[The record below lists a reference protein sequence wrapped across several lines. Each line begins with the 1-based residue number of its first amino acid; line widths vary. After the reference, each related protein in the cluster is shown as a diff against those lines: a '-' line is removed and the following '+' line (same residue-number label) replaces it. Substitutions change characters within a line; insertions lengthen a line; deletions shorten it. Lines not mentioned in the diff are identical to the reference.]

1 MARGG
6 LPDGVESGGRG
17 LEGRERHNQKMAR
30 AVWSGTISFGLVS
43 VPVRL
48 YPATRRQDIRFH
60 EIDRSSG
67 QRIRHQ
73 KVVEEAPIPTLP
85 RERGR
90 EMSEVPRERGR
101 ELDAPTLPSPAR
113 GGGDDLR
120 TVAASDVVKGF
131 EVAKDRYVT
140 VAREE
145 LEELAPERSRTIDVE
160 QFVDASAIDPIYYET
175 SYYAVPDRDY
185 ERAYGL
191 LVDAMRE
198 TGKVAIAWFVLRRKR
213 YLAALRP
220 QGRLMVLT
228 TMFHADEI
236 LPTAELE
243 PARPADLK
251 KKERE
256 MAALLINTLSGP
268 FEPERYP
275 DDYRQRLKTLI
286 EGRAASARPAM
297 AEVTTG
303 SGVDDLMAALRASV
317 EQARRASKGRAKPAP
332 RRKRKTA

>member
-1 MARGG
+1 
-6 LPDGVESGGRG
+6 
-17 LEGRERHNQKMAR
+17 MAR

-48 YPATRRQDIRFH
+48 YPATKRKDLRFH
-60 EIDRSSG
+60 EIDRLSG

-73 KVVEEAPIPTLP
+73 KVVEAAPSPTVA

-90 EMSEVPRERGR
+90 EISARTDVGPLPILPPRGKELFQPPRGSESVRPM
-101 ELDAPTLPSPAR
+101 PQP
-113 GGGDDLR
+113 
-120 TVAASDVVKGF
+120 VAAGDVIKGY

-140 VAREE
+140 VDREE
-145 LEELAPERSRTIDVE
+145 LEELAPERTRAIDVE
-160 QFVDASAIDPIYYET
+160 QFVDASAVDPIYFDV

-198 TGKVAIAWFVLRRKR
+198 TKKIAIAWFVLRRKR

-228 TMFHADEI
+228 TLFHADEI
-236 LPTAELE
+236 LPTADLE
-243 PARPADLK
+243 PSKPADLRK
-251 KKERE
+251 NERE
-256 MAALLINTLSGP
+256 MASLLINTLSGP

-275 DDYRQRLKTLI
+275 DQYRQRLNELI
-286 EGRAASARPAM
+286 EGRAASARPAG
-297 AEVTTG
+297 AEVPVGTG
-303 SGVDDLMAALRASV
+303 VQDLMSALRASV
-317 EQARRASKGRAKPAP
+317 EQARLASKRRGKPAA
-332 RRKRKTA
+332 RRKRKSA

>member
-1 MARGG
+1 
-6 LPDGVESGGRG
+6 
-17 LEGRERHNQKMAR
+17 MAR

-73 KVVEEAPIPTLP
+73 KVVEVA
-85 RERGR
+85 
-90 EMSEVPRERGR
+90 
-101 ELDAPTLPSPAR
+101 APTLPAPI
-113 GGGDDLR
+113 GGGDHR
-120 TVAASDVVKGF
+120 TPSPVQGHEDMAERGSEVRAVESAPAMPQPVAAGDVVKGF

-198 TGKVAIAWFVLRRKR
+198 TKRVAICRFVLRRKR

-220 QGRLMVLT
+220 HGRLMVLAL
-228 TMFHADEI
+228 MFHADEI
-236 LPTAELE
+236 LPAASLE
-243 PARPADLK
+243 PSVPTDLR

-286 EGRAASARPAM
+286 EGRAASARPAT
-297 AEVTTG
+297 AAVTSGT
-303 SGVDDLMAALRASV
+303 GVDNLMAALRASV
-317 EQARRASKGRAKPAP
+317 EQARLVSKSRGKPAV
-332 RRKRKTA
+332 RRRRKTA

>member
-1 MARGG
+1 
-6 LPDGVESGGRG
+6 
-17 LEGRERHNQKMAR
+17 MAR

-73 KVVEEAPIPTLP
+73 KVVEAAPTPILP

-90 EMSEVPRERGR
+90 EISMPVRDEVSRGWSGEADKR
-101 ELDAPTLPSPAR
+101 A
-113 GGGDDLR
+113 
-120 TVAASDVVKGF
+120 VAAPDIVKGF

-145 LEELAPERSRTIDVE
+145 LEQLAPERSRTIDVE
-160 QFVDASAIDPIYYET
+160 QFVDASSIDPIYYET

-198 TGKVAIAWFVLRRKR
+198 TKRIAVCWFVLRRKR

-220 QGRLMVLT
+220 HGRLMVLAL
-228 TMFHADEI
+228 MFHADEI
-236 LPTAELE
+236 LPAAELE
-243 PARPADLK
+243 PAKPKDLRK
-251 KKERE
+251 NERE

-275 DDYRQRLKTLI
+275 DEYRQRLKTLI
-286 EGRAASARPAM
+286 EGRAASARPAT
-297 AEVTTG
+297 AEIPTG
-303 SGVDDLMAALRASV
+303 SGVNDLMAALRASV
-317 EQARRASKGRAKPAP
+317 EQARLASKSRGKPAA
-332 RRKRKTA
+332 RRKRKSA

>member
-1 MARGG
+1 MIR
-6 LPDGVESGGRG
+6 
-17 LEGRERHNQKMAR
+17 GRERHNQKMAR

-60 EIDRSSG
+60 EVDRASG

-73 KVVEEAPIPTLP
+73 KVVEGAPTPTLP

-90 EMSEVPRERGR
+90 EMSEVHAAWSREADKR
-101 ELDAPTLPSPAR
+101 PVPA
-113 GGGDDLR
+113 G
-120 TVAASDVVKGF
+120 DVVKGF

-145 LEELAPERSRTIDVE
+145 LEELAPERTRTIDVE

-198 TGKVAIAWFVLRRKR
+198 TKRIAICWFVLRRKR

-220 QGRLMVLT
+220 QGRLMVLAL
-228 TMFHADEI
+228 MFHADEI
-236 LPTAELE
+236 LPAASLE
-243 PARPADLK
+243 PPAPADLR
-251 KKERE
+251 KKERD

-268 FEPERYP
+268 FDPERSP
-275 DDYRQRLKTLI
+275 DQYRQK
-286 EGRAASARPAM
+286 
-297 AEVTTG
+297 
-303 SGVDDLMAALRASV
+303 
-317 EQARRASKGRAKPAP
+317 
-332 RRKRKTA
+332 

>member
-1 MARGG
+1 
-6 LPDGVESGGRG
+6 
-17 LEGRERHNQKMAR
+17 MAR

-73 KVVEEAPIPTLP
+73 KVVERGTNLP
-85 RERGR
+85 PPFVGTNLPPPLRGR
-90 EMSEVPRERGR
+90 AGVGGDRTETLLPAGAGLSPE
-101 ELDAPTLPSPAR
+101 LPSTAGERFIATPPQR
-113 GGGDDLR
+113 QP
-120 TVAASDVVKGF
+120 VATSDVVKGF
-131 EVAKDRYVT
+131 EVGKDRYVT

-145 LEELAPERSRTIDVE
+145 LEELAPERTRTIDVE

-198 TGKVAIAWFVLRRKR
+198 TKRIAICWFVLRRKR

-220 QGRLMVLT
+220 HSRLMVLAL
-228 TMFHADEI
+228 MFHADEI
-236 LPTAELE
+236 LPTTGLE
-243 PARPADLK
+243 PAKPTDLRK
-251 KKERE
+251 NERE
-256 MAALLINTLSGP
+256 MAALLIKTLSGP

-275 DDYRQRLKTLI
+275 DEYRQRLKTLI
-286 EGRAASARPAM
+286 EGRASSARPAT
-297 AEVTTG
+297 AEVTAG
-303 SGVDDLMAALRASV
+303 SGVNNLMAALRASV
-317 EQARRASKGRAKPAP
+317 EQARRGSKGRAKLTA

>member
-1 MARGG
+1 
-6 LPDGVESGGRG
+6 
-17 LEGRERHNQKMAR
+17 MAR

-48 YPATRRQDIRFH
+48 YAATRRQDIRFH

-73 KVVEEAPIPTLP
+73 KVVEVAAPTLP
-85 RERGR
+85 ALIGGGDHRTPSPVQGHEDMAERGR
-90 EMSEVPRERGR
+90 EVRAVES
-101 ELDAPTLPSPAR
+101 APAMPQP
-113 GGGDDLR
+113 
-120 TVAASDVVKGF
+120 VAAGDVVKGF

-140 VAREE
+140 VAGEE

-198 TGKVAIAWFVLRRKR
+198 TKRVAICWFVLRRKR

-220 QGRLMVLT
+220 HGRLMVLAL
-228 TMFHADEI
+228 MFHADEI
-236 LPTAELE
+236 LPAASLE
-243 PARPADLK
+243 PSAPSDLR

-286 EGRAASARPAM
+286 EGRAASARPAT
-297 AEVTTG
+297 AAITSGT
-303 SGVDDLMAALRASV
+303 GVDDLMAALRASV
-317 EQARRASKGRAKPAP
+317 EQARLVSKSRGKPAV

>member
-1 MARGG
+1 
-6 LPDGVESGGRG
+6 
-17 LEGRERHNQKMAR
+17 MAR

-73 KVVEEAPIPTLP
+73 KVVEAAPTTSLP
-85 RERGR
+85 REW
-90 EMSEVPRERGR
+90 GR
-101 ELDAPTLPSPAR
+101 ELSDRAKEIVAPTLPSPASR
-113 GGGDDLR
+113 GGVDR
-120 TVAASDVVKGF
+120 TWAAEVEKRPVAAPDVVKGF
-131 EVAKDRYVT
+131 EVDKDRYVT

-175 SYYAVPDRDY
+175 SYYAVPNRDY

-198 TGKVAIAWFVLRRKR
+198 TKRIAICWFVLRRKR

-220 QGRLMVLT
+220 HGRLMVLAL
-228 TMFHADEI
+228 MFHADEI
-236 LPTAELE
+236 LPAAELE
-243 PARPADLK
+243 PSVPKDLRK
-251 KKERE
+251 NERE

-275 DDYRQRLKTLI
+275 DEYRQRLKTLI
-286 EGRAASARPAM
+286 EGRTASARPLA
-297 AEVTTG
+297 AEVPTG
-303 SGVDDLMAALRASV
+303 SGVNDLMAALRASV
-317 EQARRASKGRAKPAP
+317 EQARLASKSRGKPAV
-332 RRKRKTA
+332 RRKRKSA

>member
-1 MARGG
+1 
-6 LPDGVESGGRG
+6 
-17 LEGRERHNQKMAR
+17 MAR

-48 YPATRRQDIRFH
+48 YPATKRKDLRFH
-60 EIDRSSG
+60 EIDRLSG

-73 KVVEEAPIPTLP
+73 KVVEAAPSPTVA

-90 EMSEVPRERGR
+90 EISARTDVGP
-101 ELDAPTLPSPAR
+101 LPSLPPKGTELFQPPR
-113 GGGDDLR
+113 GSESVR
-120 TVAASDVVKGF
+120 PMPRPVATDDVVKGY

-140 VAREE
+140 VDRQE
-145 LEELAPERSRTIDVE
+145 LEELAPERTRAIDVE
-160 QFVDASAIDPIYYET
+160 QFVDASAVDPIYFDV

-198 TGKVAIAWFVLRRKR
+198 TKKIAISWFVLRRKR

-228 TMFHADEI
+228 TLFHADEI
-236 LPTAELE
+236 LPTADLE
-243 PARPADLK
+243 PSRPADLRK
-251 KKERE
+251 NERE
-256 MAALLINTLSGP
+256 MASLLINTLSGP

-275 DDYRQRLKTLI
+275 DQYRQRLNELI
-286 EGRAASARPAM
+286 EGRAASARPAE
-297 AEVTTG
+297 AEVPAGTG
-303 SGVDDLMAALRASV
+303 VQDLMSALRASV
-317 EQARRASKGRAKPAP
+317 EQARLASKRRGKPAA
-332 RRKRKTA
+332 RRKRKSA

>member
-1 MARGG
+1 
-6 LPDGVESGGRG
+6 
-17 LEGRERHNQKMAR
+17 MAR

-60 EIDRSSG
+60 EIDQSSG

-73 KVVEEAPIPTLP
+73 KVVEVAPTPTLP
-85 RERGR
+85 GERAREIEAPTSTLRA
-90 EMSEVPRERGR
+90 RGR

-113 GGGDDLR
+113 GAGDDLR
-120 TVAASDVVKGF
+120 PVAASDVVKGF

-140 VAREE
+140 VAHEE

-191 LVDAMRE
+191 LVDAMRD
-198 TGKVAIAWFVLRRKR
+198 TKRIAICWFVLRRKR

-220 QGRLMVLT
+220 HGRLMILAL
-228 TMFHADEI
+228 MFHADEI
-236 LPTAELE
+236 LPAASLE
-243 PARPADLK
+243 PAAPADLR

-275 DDYRQRLKTLI
+275 DDYRLRLKTLI
-286 EGRAASARPAM
+286 DGRAASARPAP
-297 AEVTTG
+297 AAVTTG

-317 EQARRASKGRAKPAP
+317 EQARLETKGRAKPAP
-332 RRKRKTA
+332 RRKRKSA

>member
-1 MARGG
+1 MG
-6 LPDGVESGGRG
+6 
-17 LEGRERHNQKMAR
+17 R

-43 VPVRL
+43 VPIRL

-60 EIDRSSG
+60 EIDRASG

-73 KVVEEAPIPTLP
+73 KVVEVAGPTTQHSPRGGGDYRTPSAAPPGEEVA
-85 RERGR
+85 ERGR
-90 EMSEVPRERGR
+90 EVRALE
-101 ELDAPTLPSPAR
+101 SPPAMPQPVA
-113 GGGDDLR
+113 GG
-120 TVAASDVVKGF
+120 DVVKGF

-145 LEELAPERSRTIDVE
+145 LEELAPERTRTIDVE
-160 QFVDASAIDPIYYET
+160 QFVDAAAIDPIYYET

-198 TGKVAIAWFVLRRKR
+198 TKRIAICWFVLRRKR

-220 QGRLMVLT
+220 HGRLMVLAL
-228 TMFHADEI
+228 MFHADEI
-236 LPTAELE
+236 LPAASLE
-243 PARPADLK
+243 PSVPADLR

-275 DDYRQRLKTLI
+275 DDYRQRLKALI
-286 EGRAASARPAM
+286 EGRAASARPAT
-297 AEVTTG
+297 AAVTSG

-317 EQARRASKGRAKPAP
+317 EQARLASKSRGKPAV

>member
-1 MARGG
+1 
-6 LPDGVESGGRG
+6 
-17 LEGRERHNQKMAR
+17 MAR

-60 EIDRSSG
+60 EIDRASG

-73 KVVEEAPIPTLP
+73 KVVEAAGPTPTLS
-85 RERGR
+85 RDRGR
-90 EMSEVPRERGR
+90 EMSERGR
-101 ELDAPTLPSPAR
+101 GIEAPTLPSAVS
-113 GGGDDLR
+113 GGGIDR
-120 TVAASDVVKGF
+120 AWPAEAEKRPVAAPDVVKGF

-145 LEELAPERSRTIDVE
+145 LEELAPERTRTIDVE
-160 QFVDASAIDPIYYET
+160 QFVDASSIDPIYYET

-198 TGKVAIAWFVLRRKR
+198 TKRIAICWFVLRRKR

-220 QGRLMVLT
+220 LGRLMVLAL
-228 TMFHADEI
+228 MFHADEI
-236 LPTAELE
+236 LPTTGLE
-243 PARPADLK
+243 PARPADLRK
-251 KKERE
+251 NERE

-268 FEPERYP
+268 FEPQRYP
-275 DDYRQRLKTLI
+275 DDYRQRLKTLL
-286 EGRAASARPAM
+286 EGRAGSARPAT

-303 SGVDDLMAALRASV
+303 SRVDDLMATLRASV
-317 EQARRASKGRAKPAP
+317 EQARRASKGRARPVT
-332 RRKRKTA
+332 RRKRQSA

>member
-1 MARGG
+1 M
-6 LPDGVESGGRG
+6 P
-17 LEGRERHNQKMAR
+17 R
-30 AVWSGTISFGLVS
+30 ALWSGTISFGLVS
-43 VPVRL
+43 IPVRL
-48 YPATRRQDIRFH
+48 FPATRRQDIRFH

-73 KVVEEAPIPTLP
+73 KVVETAPTMPSRRGEGDYVTPSPRGGGSYLP
-85 RERGR
+85 READG
-90 EMSEVPRERGR
+90 SFEVAKRP
-101 ELDAPTLPSPAR
+101 
-113 GGGDDLR
+113 
-120 TVAASDVVKGF
+120 VAAPDVVKGF

-145 LEELAPERSRTIDVE
+145 LEQLAPERSRTIDVE
-160 QFVDASAIDPIYYET
+160 QFVDASAIDPIYYEA

-191 LVDAMRE
+191 LVEAMRK
-198 TGKVAIAWFVLRRKR
+198 TGKVAIARFVLRRKR

-228 TMFHADEI
+228 TMFHVDEI

-243 PARPADLK
+243 PAKPTDLK

-256 MAALLINTLSGP
+256 MAALLINTLTGP

-286 EGRAASARPAM
+286 EGRAASARPAA
-297 AEVTTG
+297 AEVPTRG
-303 SGVDDLMAALRASV
+303 GVNDLMAALRASV
-317 EQARRASKGRAKPAP
+317 EQARLASKRRGKPAV
-332 RRKRKTA
+332 RRKRKSA

>member
-1 MARGG
+1 MYVVVMIR
-6 LPDGVESGGRG
+6 R
-17 LEGRERHNQKMAR
+17 RERHNQKMAR

-73 KVVEEAPIPTLP
+73 KVVEAAPTLTSPRGEGSFEPSTPTLP
-85 RERGR
+85 RKGGGGFVA
-90 EMSEVPRERGR
+90 EVPR
-101 ELDAPTLPSPAR
+101 PA
-113 GGGDDLR
+113 
-120 TVAASDVVKGF
+120 TPQPVNAADVVKGF

-145 LEELAPERSRTIDVE
+145 LEQLAPERSRTIDVE
-160 QFVDASAIDPIYYET
+160 QFVDASAVDPIYYET

-191 LVDAMRE
+191 LVDTMRE
-198 TGKVAIAWFVLRRKR
+198 TRRIAICWFVLRRKR

-220 QGRLMVLT
+220 HGHLMVLAL
-228 TMFHADEI
+228 MFHADEI
-236 LPTAELE
+236 LPVAELE
-243 PARPADLK
+243 PAKPRDLRK
-251 KKERE
+251 NERE
-256 MAALLINTLSGP
+256 MAALLITTLSGP

-286 EGRAASARPAM
+286 EGRAASVRPTPA
-297 AEVTTG
+297 AVTSG
-303 SGVDDLMAALRASV
+303 SGVNDLMAALRASV
-317 EQARRASKGRAKPAP
+317 EQARLASKSRRKPVV
-332 RRKRKTA
+332 RRKRKSA